1 MMLGHTAHLT
11 TSDKYGNVVSLTQTL
26 GPNMGSKVASK
37 GLGFLYNVTM
47 GPYLGGYLGEDKPG
61 DRASSHISPTIF
73 SKGDKVVL
81 ALGAAGGNKIPVAIN
96 QVAYRYLKTG
106 MPLVDAIFFPRVYKS
121 ESPIY
126 IESHLG
132 INHLSDYEFY
142 PESFNVE
149 MIRTKAYFGRVH
161 AIALD
166 SINGKWFGSA
176 DPDWEGT
183 VSSFE

>member
-1 MMLGHTAHLT
+1 
-11 TSDKYGNVVSLTQTL
+11 
-26 GPNMGSKVASK
+26 
-37 GLGFLYNVTM
+37 
-47 GPYLGGYLGEDKPG
+47 
-61 DRASSHISPTIF
+61 
-73 SKGDKVVL
+73 
-81 ALGAAGGNKIPVAIN
+81 
-96 QVAYRYLKTG
+96 